1 MKSGILYVA
10 SKKELKLLGISFLVA
25 GLAIGLIHP
34 LSIFI
39 VTEQL
44 GLPKENL
51 QWLLMVN
58 GIGMILGGVVA
69 AVFSS
74 STPPQKLLVVGM
86 FANAIGM
93 SIVGLSTNL
102 PLTLAAELLNGFFLP
117 YIQIGI
123 NTLILQ
129 GTKSEF
135 IGRVN
140 GILMPLFTGA
150 MVVTM
155 SLAGVLKA
163 NFSLTLIFEFAALLF
178 IIGLVVILPIYNMK
192 SSNTTGEEMISKE

>member
-1 MKSGILYVA
+1 
-10 SKKELKLLGISFLVA
+10 
-25 GLAIGLIHP
+25 
-34 LSIFI
+34 
-39 VTEQL
+39 
-44 GLPKENL
+44 
-51 QWLLMVN
+51 MVN

-93 SIVGLSTNL
+93 SIIGLSTNL
-102 PLTLAAELLNGFFLP
+102 PLTLAAEFVNGFFLP

-129 GTKSEF
+129 STKSEF

-192 SSNTTGEEMISKE
+192 PSNTTGEEMISKG